1 MHKQGTR
8 EALCPRT
15 NDDNTAGTQIPT
27 SLLTVVTGTQRAILV
42 PGCCPTG
49 WRGIM
54 ASWRVEPE
62 NVAGSHLEDEDTD
75 MSSNMVRNSITQN
88 PLGIIRSYWRVNL
101 YRERMK

>member
-1 MHKQGTR
+1 
-8 EALCPRT
+8 
-15 NDDNTAGTQIPT
+15 
-27 SLLTVVTGTQRAILV
+27 
-42 PGCCPTG
+42 
-49 WRGIM
+49 M